1 MLETSMDAMNI
12 SSNNINKEGS
22 DEGMSSEELRIK
34 VQTVLMEELAM
45 MKKLAKKRLLAKMQ
59 HSTSAS
65 SSTSPKKQASRCSV
79 RHRRTGKLLCQKKAR
94 KNGMCLYHN
103 KKRETEGMTPEQKKQ
118 YNEQAKQAKQAE
130 IRALESAAVFNHVQM
145 QQQQQPMQQ
154 QQGQFAPQSMP
165 PPQYHRQH

>member
-59 HSTSAS
+59 QQSTSAS

-130 IRALESAAVFNHVQM
+130 IRALESAAIFNHIQM
-145 QQQQQPMQQ
+145 QQQPMQQ
-154 QQGQFAPQSMP
+154 GQFAPPQSMP

>member
-1 MLETSMDAMNI
+1 MLEKGMDAMNI
-12 SSNNINKEGS
+12 SGNNAGS
-22 DEGMSSEELRIK
+22 DEGISSEELQIK

-59 HSTSAS
+59 SSTSAS
-65 SSTSPKKQASRCSV
+65 STSPKTKVGRCSV

-118 YNEQAKQAKQAE
+118 YNAQAKQAKEAE
-130 IRALESAAVFNHVQM
+130 IRALESAAIFNHMQAQQQM
-145 QQQQQPMQQ
+145 QQQLPLP
-154 QQGQFAPQSMP
+154 GQFAPQSMP
-165 PPQYHRQH
+165 PQYHHQQQHQ